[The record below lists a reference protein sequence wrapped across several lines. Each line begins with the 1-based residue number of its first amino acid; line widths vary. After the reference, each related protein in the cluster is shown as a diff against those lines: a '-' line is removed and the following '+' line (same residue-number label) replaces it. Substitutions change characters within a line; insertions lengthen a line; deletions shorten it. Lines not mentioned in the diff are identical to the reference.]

1 MMINSTP
8 RAKGLRKSPT
18 DAESLLWQ
26 HLRNRQIADA
36 KFRRQ
41 YVMGK
46 YIVDFVCL
54 ECGLIIEVDGGRHA
68 DRVDYDEPR
77 TAYLEQEAFRV
88 MRFWNNE
95 VLRETEA
102 VLEVIKNALID
113 NNPSPQPSPLAGE
126 RGRSC

>member
-1 MMINSTP
+1 MMINSTQ
-8 RAKGLRKSPT
+8 RAKGLRKSQT

-26 HLRNRQIADA
+26 YLRNRQIVDA

-54 ECGLIIEVDGGRHA
+54 ECGLIVEIDGGRHA
-68 DRVDYDEPR
+68 DRVDYDER
-77 TAYLEQEAFRV
+77 HTAYLEQEDFRV
-88 MRFWNNE
+88 MCFWNNE

-113 NNPSPQPSPLAGE
+113 NNPSSHPSPLAGDRE
-126 RGRSC
+126 